1 MSNVIDSEVK
11 STEVKPTRIKL
22 LSLCAGL
29 LIFSTII
36 SLALGALWPWLLPLA
51 LVLFVFAVFAPLRL
65 LFVIRGMDR
74 FHSRFRKVLM
84 WCLFHFFVVPSC
96 WLLRLVRPSI
106 ITLGTNK
113 KTVSYWGEAEKK
125 TFSVDDFTKQY

>member
-1 MSNVIDSEVK
+1 MSSVSKSNVRQ
-11 STEVKPTRIKL
+11 TRIKL

-36 SLALGALWPWLLPLA
+36 SLALGTLWPWLLPLA
-51 LVLFVFAVFAPLRL
+51 LVLLVFAVVAPLKL
-65 LFVIRGMDR
+65 MFVIRGMDR

-106 ITLGTNK
+106 IALEINK

-125 TFSVDDFTKQY
+125 TFTVDDFTKQY

>member
-1 MSNVIDSEVK
+1 MSNVIDS
-11 STEVKPTRIKL
+11 EVKPTRIKL

-36 SLALGALWPWLLPLA
+36 SLATGTLWPWLLPLA
-51 LVLFVFAVFAPLRL
+51 LVLFVFAAFAPLRL
-65 LFVIRGMDR
+65 MFVIRGMDY
-74 FHSRFRKVLM
+74 FHLRFRKVLM

-106 ITLGTNK
+106 IALEINK

-125 TFSVDDFTKQY
+125 TFTVDDFTKQY